1 MVVWTRP
8 VLARAAAL
16 LMAACLLVP
25 VADAGPIVTRGLRPT
40 AAAKP
45 RTIAAAVL
53 QAPVDTAASAAA
65 SAAASTD
72 SPAPALMVAP
82 AGPRPRLGLV
92 LSGGGARG
100 LAHVG
105 VLKVLEREHIPV
117 DVITGTSMGAIIGG
131 LYASGMSAEDLD
143 RELRR
148 IAWDRLFAS
157 RVDRQDLS
165 QRRKEEDFEFSA
177 TIEFGLRNGEVR
189 VPTGTLSSRGLEA
202 LLRRLTL
209 PVRDVTDFDR
219 LPTPFRAVATDMES
233 GAERVLSQGDLALAL
248 RSSMSVPGVFA
259 PVEWE
264 DRILGDGGLVN
275 NLPIDVA
282 RELGAERVIAINVGT
297 PVAGRSSLNSLL
309 GLTSQMIT
317 ILTEQNVQRSLASM
331 AAGEDLLITPRL
343 GKLTS
348 ADFDKAPDFIRM
360 GEEAA
365 EAMLPQ
371 LRAYAVSP
379 DLYAQWRMAR
389 SGLKP
394 PAPLVAAIQ
403 LEGSEL
409 TNPERLR
416 SQLESR
422 PGVPFDNT
430 KAERDM
436 RFLSS
441 SGDYERVDYHVEKR
455 EDGET
460 LVFSLEDKPWGPNY
474 FRVGMDLSTDSAGDS
489 FFNLR
494 ISHNRHWLTDTGT
507 EWRNQVTIGE
517 TPRLYTELYHPLG
530 LRLGLG
536 DDWFV
541 AGWAEA
547 NQRKQIVYNDN
558 DPDNTTVGQARLV
571 RRDASVG
578 VDLGQPWGRWGE
590 VRLGLVRQT
599 RYAKPD
605 LITLVSPEVGKL
617 RWTSHESG
625 LRLKTVV
632 DQLDY
637 ANFPQ
642 HGYRFTAEAEAGRQD
657 NKNLNSGK
665 FFRVNADGT
674 MVQSFGGHTLS
685 FYMRGV
691 AVQQPDD
698 SGLGGYT
705 LGGFH
710 QLSGYQPNQLSGNA
724 LLFTR
729 ATYYRRLND
738 SPFLSRGFF
747 VGGTLEAGNTWTS
760 RRDINPKDL
769 RYASSIF
776 LGSDTGLGPLYV
788 GLGYAPKA
796 GTSLYVFIGRP

>member
-1 MVVWTRP
+1 MPAVSRAARRARGLRIP
-8 VLARAAAL
+8 GLARSGDGLGGLIGPASLAGLILAAAL
-16 LMAACLLVP
+16 TLPAAHAQTVP
-25 VADAGPIVTRGLRPT
+25 PNPPPGPV
-40 AAAKP
+40 
-45 RTIAAAVL
+45 
-53 QAPVDTAASAAA
+53 
-65 SAAASTD
+65 
-72 SPAPALMVAP
+72 PAPAAEQ
-82 AGPRPRLGLV
+82 AHRPRLGLV

-143 RELRR
+143 RELTR

-209 PVRDVTDFDR
+209 PVRNVRQFDR
-219 LPTPFRAVATDMES
+219 LPTPFRAVATDMEN
-233 GAERVLSQGDLALAL
+233 GHERVLAEGDLALAL
-248 RSSMSVPGVFA
+248 RSSMSVPGIFA

-282 RELGAERVIAINVGT
+282 REMGADRLIAVNVGT
-297 PVAGRSSLNSLL
+297 PVGGRDSLNSLI
-309 GLTSQMIT
+309 GLTAQMIN
-317 ILTEQNVQRSLASM
+317 ILTEQNVQRSIASM
-331 AAGEDLLITPRL
+331 NAGEDLLVTPQL

-348 ADFDKAPDFIRM
+348 GDFDKVRDFIKA
-360 GEEAA
+360 GEDAA
-365 EAMLPQ
+365 EALLPQ
-371 LRAYAVSP
+371 LRAYAV
-379 DLYAQWRMAR
+379 DNRTYADWRLGR
-389 SGLKP
+389 LGLKTP
-394 PAPLVAAIQ
+394 TVMLAAVK

-416 SQLESR
+416 SQLESK
-422 PGVPFDNT
+422 PGEAFNNE

-441 SGDYERVDYHVEKR
+441 SGDYDRVDYHVEQR
-455 EDGET
+455 AEGET
-460 LVFSLEDKPWGPNY
+460 LVFNMDDKPWGPNY
-474 FRVGMDLSTDSAGDS
+474 FRIGMDLSTDSGGDS

-494 ISHNRHWLTDTGT
+494 LSHNRHWLTDTGT

-530 LRLGLG
+530 IKLGVA

-541 AGWAEA
+541 SGWAEA
-547 NQRKQIVYNDN
+547 NQRKQIIYDDSNRDL
-558 DPDNTTVGQARLV
+558 DSLGQARLV
-571 RRDASVG
+571 RRDAAIG
-578 VDLGQPWGRWGE
+578 FDLGQPWGRWGE
-590 VRLGLVRQT
+590 VRLGAISRI

-605 LITLVSPEVGKL
+605 LITTATSTPELGKL
-617 RWTSHESG
+617 RWTSYERG
-625 LRLKTVV
+625 IRLRTVV
-632 DQLDY
+632 DQLDF

-642 HGYRFTAEAEAGRQD
+642 HGYRFTVDASGGRQD
-657 NKNLNSGK
+657 NRNLTSGR
-665 FFRVNADGT
+665 FLRLNLDGT
-674 MVQSFGGHTLS
+674 VVRSFGGHTLS
-685 FYMRGV
+685 FYAKGL
-691 AVQQPDD
+691 AAQQPDD
-698 SGLGGYT
+698 SGLGGDT

-738 SPFLSRGFF
+738 TPFLSRGFF
-747 VGGTLEAGNTWTS
+747 LGGTLEAGNTWAS
-760 RRDINPKDL
+760 RRDISLKDL
-769 RYASSIF
+769 RYASSVF

-788 GLGYAPKA
+788 GIGYAPRG
-796 GTSLYVFIGRP
+796 GTAFYVFIGRP